1 MAGSLMKRDKRVEKN
16 KRYLAAG
23 VTGAGVAASMLLTP
37 VLGVPVILLG
47 GSLGYDWFRFRA
59 KKGERYRVRTYA
71 ATLGSSLDARIWI
84 RPTPNFLLA

>member
-47 GSLGYDWFRFRA
+47 GYLGYDWFRFRA
-59 KKGERYRVRTYA
+59 KRGMR
-71 ATLGSSLDARIWI
+71 
-84 RPTPNFLLA
+84 F